1 VTFNSSMVSSA
12 FVSSTELQAAIPPSA
27 IAVAGTLFVTVANP
41 NGIPSVVTS
50 FTVNNPV
57 PGASSISPS
66 SLPAGNPAATLAVTG
81 TNFNSTS
88 TVLVNGASRTTTFVN
103 STSLNAALLVSDLA
117 HSGALS
123 ISVKNPTPGGGTT
136 SALTFTVED
145 FSLNL
150 QTPSPPVTAGQPA
163 NYSLMIV
170 PANAT
175 TSSAVTFTA
184 SGVPADA
191 TATFSPSGTI
201 PAGSGPTTVM
211 MTVTTTAHSAAAPVE
226 LPRTPWLA
234 WPSLAWAALAILS
247 MALSLRMVRR
257 RGQRLAPQ
265 FLLAGLLVIAADLIS
280 CGGSSGSTQT
290 INLATGTPAGTYSI
304 VVTATSGSGSLST
317 NVTLVVM

>member
-1 VTFNSSMVSSA
+1 VTFNSSVVSSA
-12 FVSSTELQAAIPPSA
+12 FVSSTVLQAAIPAGS
-27 IAVAGTLFVTVANP
+27 IAVAGTPFVTVANP
-41 NGIPSVVTS
+41 NGLPSVVTT

-57 PGASSISPS
+57 PGVSSLSPS
-66 SLPAGNPAATLAVTG
+66 SLPAGNPAATLSVTG
-81 TNFNSTS
+81 TNFNTS
-88 TVLVNGASRTTTFVN
+88 TTLLVNGASRTTTYVN

-123 ISVKNPTPGGGTT
+123 ISVKNPAPGGGTT
-136 SALTFTVED
+136 SALTFTLED

-175 TSSAVTFTA
+175 TSSPVTFTA
-184 SGVPADA
+184 SGVPANA
-191 TATFSPSGTI
+191 MATFAPSGTI
-201 PAGSGPTTVM
+201 PAGSGTTTVM

-226 LPRTPWLA
+226 PPRTPWPT

-247 MALSLRMVRR
+247 MALGLQMGRK
-257 RGQRLAPQ
+257 RGQRFAHQ
-265 FLLAGLLVIAADLIS
+265 FLLAALLLIAAGLIS
-280 CGGSSGSTQT
+280 CGGSSGSTET
-290 INLATGTPAGTYSI
+290 INPATGTPAGTYPI

-317 NVTLVVM
+317 TVTLVVM